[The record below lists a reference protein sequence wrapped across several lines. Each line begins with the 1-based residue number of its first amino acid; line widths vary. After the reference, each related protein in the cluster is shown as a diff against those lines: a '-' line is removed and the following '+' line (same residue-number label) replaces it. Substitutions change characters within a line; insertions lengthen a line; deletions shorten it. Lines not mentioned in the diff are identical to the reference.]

1 MDLKELLGEE
11 LYNQVMEKAG
21 DNKLAIVSD
30 GSYIPKHKF
39 DEKNDEAKEYK
50 RQLAERDEQLKD
62 LGKKAKDHEELQQTI
77 KDLQKENE
85 DAKKDYEAN
94 LIKTR
99 KEAKLELALKDA
111 KAKNPKAVKALLD
124 AEKISLDGD
133 NLVGLEEQ
141 LKALQESD
149 SYLFGDGEPAGLK
162 GRKPNDNNEPPKTG
176 VTKEQF
182 SQMNYKERVALYTEN
197 PDLYKQLSGG
207 NE

>member
-1 MDLKELLGEE
+1 EFLTELGLETEQVDKIMAEHGKTVNGLKTE
-11 LYNQVMEKAG
+11 V
-21 DNKLAIVSD
+21 DNKVKEVDNLA
-30 GSYIPKHKF
+30 
-39 DEKNDEAKEYK
+39 N
-50 RQLAERDEQLKD
+50 QLKD
-62 LGKKAKDHEELQQTI
+62 RDKQLEDIGKKAKDHEELQQTI

-141 LKALQESD
+141 LTALKESD

-162 GRKPNDNNEPPKTG
+162 
-176 VTKEQF
+176 
-182 SQMNYKERVALYTEN
+182 
-197 PDLYKQLSGG
+197 
-207 NE
+207 

>member
-1 MDLKELLGEE
+1 VKELLEKLTKGETTVDDV
-11 LYNQVMEKAG
+11 LKA
-21 DNKLAIVSD
+21 I
-30 GSYIPKHKF
+30 
-39 DEKNDEAKEYK
+39 DEADKEK
-50 RQLAERDEQLKD
+50 VPRSRLNDKIDEVKELQQQLNDRDKQLED
-62 LGKKAKDHEELQQTI
+62 IGKKAKDHEELQQTI

-182 SQMNYKERVALYTEN
+182 KQLGYKERVALFNEN
-197 PDLYKQLSGG
+197 PELYKQLS
-207 NE
+207 E